1 MSEDRS
7 PLSASKIKTLQS
19 CSWLY
24 WCSYHLKL
32 PDTAN
37 DGASRGTVCH
47 QLFECLGNPRHKKHY
62 NSIIKNGNIWK
73 NKVISRYIKTLSSS
87 LNVDDEENLSL
98 INDMIMNGLRY
109 DFFGGA
115 EGKPSEAISEKSFL
129 IHEDTEDIKYSIRGF
144 IDKLFLYKKKSLA
157 LIRDFKTS
165 KKVFTGKD
173 VTDNLQALMYTLAVS
188 KLYPKIKNRDAEF
201 LFLKFDLNDDMLGS
215 KGEGVINIPN
225 IRDAELKGFEY
236 FLTEIQSV
244 VDNFNEEDAK
254 SNLAATQDYPSDGSF
269 GGPLSCGFAKKPGQL
284 KKDGT
289 KMWHCPHKFPYN
301 YFKLLN
307 KDGELVKTSI
317 DKLELE
323 NLKQDSDSIVE
334 QHYKGCPHW
343 NQKDDFDL

>member
-1 MSEDRS
+1 ME
-7 PLSASKIKTLQS
+7 
-19 CSWLY
+19 
-24 WCSYHLKL
+24 
-32 PDTAN
+32 
-37 DGASRGTVCH
+37 
-47 QLFECLGNPRHKKHY
+47 
-62 NSIIKNGNIWK
+62 
-73 NKVISRYIKTLSSS
+73 NKVVSRYIKTLSSS
-87 LNVDDEENLSL
+87 LNIDDEDNLSL
-98 INDMIMNGLRY
+98 INDMIMNGLKY
-109 DFFGGA
+109 DFFGRS
-115 EGKPSEAISEKSFL
+115 ESKPSEAISEKSFL

-188 KLYPKIKNRDAEF
+188 KLYPTIKNRDAEF
-201 LFLKFDLNDDMLGS
+201 LFLKFNLEDDMLGG
-215 KGEGVINIPN
+215 KGEGVVNISN

-244 VDNFNEEDAK
+244 VDNFNESDAE
-254 SNLAATQDYPSDGSF
+254 SNLAARQDYPSDGSF

-307 KDGELVKTSI
+307 NNGDLIKTSM
-317 DKLELE
+317 DKSELE
-323 NLKQDSDSIVE
+323 DLKQDSDTITE